1 MGGGAGQ
8 RPPANRMM
16 LQQFKARLTGAKKGH
31 GLLKKKRDALKARFQ
46 QMLKEIVVA
55 KKGVVTG
62 IKDCSFSM
70 AKATWASG
78 NISSSIMEKVKKP
91 TALLKA
97 NSENV
102 AGVFLPK
109 FALNVDSGKESPFS
123 TFGVGAGGKV
133 VATARETHSDT
144 LVILIKMAS
153 LQTSFV
159 TLDAAIKTTS
169 RRVNALEFVVM
180 PRMEDIISYIK
191 TEMDEMEREEFFRV
205 KKVVEK
211 KREKMARE
219 ALEDALQASGA
230 AAAPDTG
237 KPVQS
242 ALGEKDPDLL
252 F

>member
-1 MGGGAGQ
+1 
-8 RPPANRMM
+8 MM

-46 QMLKEIVVA
+46 QMLKEIVAA
-55 KKGVVTG
+55 KKGVVMG

-91 TALLKA
+91 SALLKA

-102 AGVFLPK
+102 AGVFLPR
-109 FALNVDSGKESPFS
+109 FQLNMESSSESPFS
-123 TFGVGAGGKV
+123 KFGIGAGGKV
-133 VATARETHSDT
+133 VATARETHADT
-144 LVILIKMAS
+144 LTVLIKMAS

-159 TLDAAIKTTS
+159 TLDVAIKTTS

-180 PRMEDIISYIK
+180 PRMEDIIAYIK

-211 KREKMARE
+211 KREKMVRE
-219 ALEDALQASGA
+219 ALEDAKAEAAGKASSS
-230 AAAPDTG
+230 G